1 MTAII
6 RNAATTDA
14 RDFFREASEAFGLP
28 VRTPERKAE
37 DAERAIAWRECQ
49 DAMAK
54 APKGRGHYWRR
65 RAYEDAV
72 NARFAAQCAEIH
84 AKYHPVAMVEEVHGD
99 PLLKSR
105 RAA

>member
-14 RDFFREASEAFGLP
+14 RDFFREASAAFGLP

-54 APKGRGHYWRR
+54 APKGRDHYWRR
-65 RAYEDAV
+65 KAFTDAV
-72 NARFAAQCAEIH
+72 CARYAARIAEIH
-84 AKYHPVAMVEEVHGD
+84 AKYHPVVLVEEVRGD

-105 RAA
+105 RVA